1 MKVVMRQNQNAVGTH
16 DSFVQAVL
24 NLKAAK
30 SDPSKPDSPYLYDE
44 FVAAH
49 LRTAHIQPDGRDLN
63 DAHRGPAFFPWHRV
77 FLVAFE
83 EWLQFASGNPLLGL
97 PYWDWSVDQSAFP
110 WPQPS
115 WPFIPSLVGG
125 DGSSDPHVLGK
136 VTDGQFAYD
145 ARKDGDPK
153 KWVLNVR
160 TPGEAPYLRRRW
172 GKDPDA
178 PTLPTP
184 ADVQAALS
192 ATPYDVAPFDDSSPS
207 GFRNMAEGWI
217 PKAPPPPHTH
227 NRIHGYVGGSMEPM
241 TSPNDPVFFLHHCFV
256 DKLWADWQAKHK
268 NDVGYQP
275 YLPPQGARQGHN
287 LYDYMPPWNTQQYH
301 VRPVDVLDHRK
312 LGYRYE
318 TEDYLL
324 PGEELY
330 IGQWIWS
337 ANKKHYGF
345 YGDQERVL
353 WLGRVRDGKTIW
365 QSDTTNQPPGR
376 LYMREDGNLVIYHI
390 DAPGPQGKGN
400 PYEPNP
406 IWESKTPGHPG
417 GFLRVLTS
425 PPPNEDSGYLALYD
439 PGGRNYYWYVGG
451 NV

>member
-1 MKVVMRQNQNAVGTH
+1 MITRTNQAWLTKEQK
-16 DSFVQAVL
+16 DLFVDAVL
-24 NLKAAK
+24 KLKANGK
-30 SDPSKPDSPYLYDE
+30 YDQHVRWHRDSIHKDPNTGKELK
-44 FVAAH
+44 
-49 LRTAHIQPDGRDLN
+49 
-63 DAHRGPAFFPWHRV
+63 DAHEGPAFFAWHRE
-77 FLVAFE
+77 FLKRFE
-83 EWLQFASGNPLLGL
+83 KDLQDAVGDPNFGL
-97 PYWDWSVDQSAFP
+97 PYWDWTIDRPSVDPVDPLRPAVSQ
-110 WPQPS
+110 
-115 WPFIPSLVGG
+115 WPFTPDFLGG
-125 DGSSDPHVLGK
+125 DGTSDHGK
-136 VTDGQFAYD
+136 VVDGPFAYD

-439 PGGRNYYWYVGG
+439 PGGRNYYWYRGG

>member
-1 MKVVMRQNQNAVGTH
+1 MKLVMRQNQSAVGTH

-24 NLKAAK
+24 NLKATK

-44 FVAAH
+44 FVTKH
-49 LRTAHIQPDGRDLN
+49 LGTEHIQPWPDGRDLN
-63 DAHRGPAFFPWHRV
+63 DAHRGPAFFPWHRQ
-77 FLVAFE
+77 FLIEFE
-83 EWLQFASGNPLLGL
+83 RALQKVSANPLLGL

-125 DGSSDPHVLGK
+125 NGSSDPHVLGK

-145 ARKDGDPK
+145 ERPDKDPK

-160 TPGEAPYLRRRW
+160 TNEEPTPWLKRQL

-192 ATPYDVAPFDDSSPS
+192 ATPYDVARYDDSSTS
-207 GFRNMAEGWI
+207 GFRNMAEGFI
-217 PKAPPPPHTH
+217 PGPGPQMH
-227 NRIHGYVGGSMEPM
+227 NRIHVYVRGSMVPM

-256 DKLWADWQAKHK
+256 DKLWADWQLLHQD
-268 NDVGYQP
+268 DVGYQP
-275 YLPPQGARQGHN
+275 YLPTQGARQGHN
-287 LYDYMPPWNTQQYH
+287 LRDPMPPWNTQQQSI
-301 VRPVDVLDHRK
+301 RPVDVLYHRK
-312 LGYRYE
+312 LGYRYD
-318 TEDYLL
+318 TENYLL

-330 IGQWIWS
+330 TGQWIWS
-337 ANKKHYGF
+337 ANKKCSIF

-353 WLGRVRDGKTIW
+353 WLERISDRKTLW

-376 LYMREDGNLVIYHI
+376 LFMREDGNLVIYHI
-390 DAPGPQGKGN
+390 DVPYPHGRGD
-400 PYEPNP
+400 PYERNP
-406 IWESKTPGHPG
+406 IWESNTSGNPGSY
-417 GFLRVLTS
+417 LWVS
-425 PPPNEDSGYLALYD
+425 DEGYLELYR
-439 PGGRNYYWYVGG
+439 PGASNPFWWKPDS
-451 NV
+451 